1 MTHVGQRSE
10 AEAAGKKKSA
20 HAAAAGAGQE
30 PVKDAVPVMKK
41 SEIACAP

>member
-20 HAAAAGAGQE
+20 HAAAAAGAGQE

-41 SEIACAP
+41 R